1 MSDENIFY
9 KLSECAQIGT
19 GYPLRGAVSKLSEG
33 DTGLIQLRNVS
44 DGTHIALNEIEQIT
58 LPTNRKIDY
67 LSEGDI
73 IFAARGTQNFAYHI
87 PNLSFRTVCAP
98 QFFVI
103 KIGNKKTLLPKYLA
117 WYLNTAPAQC
127 YFESVSVGSAMKN
140 IRRSSVENLEIPIP
154 SLARQSAIVELWEL
168 ITAEEA
174 ALKALI
180 KNSKKLLTGLAQ
192 GLSKEGSQ
200 I

>member
-1 MSDENIFY
+1 MYDENIFY

-73 IFAARGTQNFAYHI
+73 IFAARGTQNFAYYI
-87 PNLSFRTVCAP
+87 PNLSFPTVCAP

-103 KIGNKKTLLPKYLA
+103 KIGNKKTLMPKYLA

-168 ITAEEA
+168 ITTEEA

-192 GLSKEGSQ
+192 GLSKEGRQ